1 MDEYSDLE
9 SLCQD
14 MKYENIIKYKFSFER
29 PPYKYEYEGI
39 LNTTMYKV
47 MK

>member
-29 PPYKYEYEGI
+29 PPYRYEGL
-39 LNTTMYKV
+39 LNTKG
-47 MK
+47 